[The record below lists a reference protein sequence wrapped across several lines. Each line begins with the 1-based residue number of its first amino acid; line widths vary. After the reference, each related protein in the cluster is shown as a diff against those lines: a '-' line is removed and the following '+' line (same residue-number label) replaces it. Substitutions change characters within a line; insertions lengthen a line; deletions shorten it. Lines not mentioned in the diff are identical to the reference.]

1 MMGIV
6 RKYRDSGSAETVEM
20 PLAKVATRIAR
31 IAQSLGNGFLLE
43 AKGIT
48 VSLHPGAIIGASC
61 EHCGAT
67 GGAIGGTGVKA
78 IKAQP
83 PGRHGVEM
91 WRLEMGVTVVAG
103 LAPPLIVSHDEDN
116 VRWIVCEDACGEQGS
131 KEQKKGRFHGFAS
144 GESQCY
150 NDPMKPSIHFFSVIL
165 ASTALASSTY
175 ADHHAAKHNTLTAKE
190 KADGWKLLFNGKD
203 LSSWRNYQAD
213 GINEKWKI
221 EGDTFILTAKGGGD
235 IVTHD
240 QYGAFE
246 LKIDFKIS
254 PKGNSGVMFHVQETE
269 QKAWRTGPEIQIQ
282 DHAHGKD
289 PQKAGW
295 LPQLYKTDV
304 DAANPAGEW
313 NTIHILI
320 TPEKCEH
327 YMNGTKYFEYVKGSE
342 DWNKRV
348 AASKFSKYPS
358 FGKPARGHICLQD
371 HGNVVHFRNVK
382 IKLLD

>member
-6 RKYRDSGSAETVEM
+6 TEYWNSGAAESVEM
-20 PLAKVATRIAR
+20 PLSEMTGRIAGV
-31 IAQSLGNGFLLE
+31 AQGLGDGFFLE
-43 AKGIT
+43 AKGIA
-48 VSLHPGAIIGASC
+48 VGLHPGAIIGASR
-61 EHCGAT
+61 EHRGTA
-67 GGAIGGTGVKA
+67 GRAIGSACVKA

-83 PGRHGVEM
+83 ARRHGVEM
-91 WRLEMGVTVVAG
+91 RRLEVGVTVVAG

-116 VRWIVCEDACGEQGS
+116 VRRIVCENACREQGS

-144 GESQCY
+144 VDSECY
-150 NDPMKPSIHFFSVIL
+150 IETMKSSIHFFSVIL
-165 ASTALASSTY
+165 VLSALASS
-175 ADHHAAKHNTLTAKE
+175 AFAEHHAAKHNTLTAKE

-221 EGDTFILTAKGGGD
+221 EGDTFMLTAKGGGD

-269 QKAWRTGPEIQIQ
+269 QKAWRTGPEIQVQ
-282 DHAHGKD
+282 DHAQGKD

-295 LPQLYKTDV
+295 LYQLYKTDV
-304 DAANPAGEW
+304 DTANPAGEW

-358 FGKPARGHICLQD
+358 FGKPTRGHICLQD

-382 IKLLD
+382 IKPLD